1 MINPRITALLDSV
14 RDFYNSHATSFAT
27 TRNKFWRDGE
37 YIAQLLPQ
45 QGRILDVGCGNGR
58 LTTFLS
64 LDVDY
69 TGVDNAENIIKIA
82 QKQYANDNRTFAVGS
97 MMELPFADNSF
108 DCVIAC
114 ASLHHVPGYAAQ
126 LQSLQEMHRV
136 LQADGF
142 LVCTVWN
149 LRHPHY
155 RELYKFTEEDFE
167 KNGGDME
174 VPYKADG
181 AITHRFVHAF
191 TEEELETL
199 LVDAGFT
206 TFSIQGIHEGVVG
219 DTSSGSNFLVLAQ
232 Y

>member
-1 MINPRITALLDSV
+1 MNTSRIQALFDSV
-14 RDFYNSHATSFAT
+14 RDFYNTRADSFAI

-45 QGRILDVGCGNGR
+45 QGSILDVGCGNGR
-58 LTTFLS
+58 LTTFIS
-64 LDVDY
+64 PEVVY

-82 QKQYANDNRTFAVGS
+82 QKQYGSATRQFAVSS
-97 MMELPFADNSF
+97 MTELPFSDNSF
-108 DCVIAC
+108 DCVVAC
-114 ASLHHVPGYAAQ
+114 ASLHHVPGYT
-126 LQSLQEMHRV
+126 LQFQALQEMRRV
-136 LQADGF
+136 IKAEGL
-142 LVCTVWN
+142 LVITVWN

-155 RELYKFTEEDFE
+155 RTLYNFTDEDFE

-181 AITHRFVHAF
+181 TLSHRFVHAF

-199 LVDAGFT
+199 LVDAGFS

-219 DTSSGSNFLVLAQ
+219 EISTGSNFLILAQ
-232 Y
+232 

>member
-1 MINPRITALLDSV
+1 MDTSRIQSIMNSV
-14 RDFYNSHATSFAT
+14 RDFYNNHATSFAV

-45 QGRILDVGCGNGR
+45 KGAILDVGCGNGR
-58 LTTFLS
+58 LTTFIS
-64 LDVDY
+64 NEVVY

-82 QKQYANDNRTFAVGS
+82 QEQYGSVTRQFAVSS
-97 MMELPFADNSF
+97 MEALSFPDKSF
-108 DCVIAC
+108 DCVVAC
-114 ASLHHVPGYAAQ
+114 ASLHHVAGYSLQ
-126 LQSLQEMHRV
+126 LQALREMRRV
-136 LQADGF
+136 LREGGF
-142 LVCTVWN
+142 LVMTVWN

-155 RELYKFTEEDFE
+155 RELYKFTDADFE

-181 AITHRFVHAF
+181 GLSHRFVHAF

-199 LVDAGFT
+199 LVDAGFS

-219 DTSSGSNFLVLAQ
+219 EIATGSNFLILAQ
-232 Y
+232 